1 MDVLDLA
8 RTQFAVTGSLH
19 FLFVVLT
26 LGLAPLVAIMHT
38 RYAVTGKPI
47 HERMT
52 RFWGQIYVINYAL
65 GIFTGL
71 VMEFQFGLSWSGL
84 SHYAGDIFGAPL
96 AIETLGAFFLES
108 TFLGLWIFGWHRLPK
123 WLHLACIWL
132 VTLTAYVSA
141 FWIMTA
147 NSFLQNPAGAVERGG
162 RLRPD
167 RLRRAAHQPHADH
180 GAAARDR
187 RGPVDRRLRGD
198 GGQRVPPVQEDL
210 RAGVL
215 HALAPPGGDHLV
227 RRLADHGR
235 LRLRPVHAGLHPPA
249 GQVRGLGADRSLTRR
264 HDRNW
269 AAAPVRHHVRADARR
284 VLAAALALGATDPD
298 GDHPAAVPGRDPR
311 LAGPRDGPA
320 TLADLRQADRRRRPV
335 PRAHLR
341 DDHHLADR
349 FRRRARPARRRRLRP
364 DRPYRPARS
373 RPPSPSARTVPPTP
387 PSARTRSATRE
398 RPWTSSGSACSPSC

>member
-52 RFWGQIYVINYAL
+52 RFWGQIYVTNYAL

-141 FWIMTA
+141 FWIMATNA
-147 NSFLQNPAGAVERGG
+147 FLQNPAGAVERGDHLVLTDFGALVTNPTLTMALPHVIGAGLWTGGFVVMGASAYHLFKKTSEREFFTRSLRLGVITSFFGSLITVGFGYAQFMPVSTLQPDKFEASALTGASLGAMIGIGQLLQLAIMFVLMPVVYWLPRWRWAQPILMVITPLPFLAAILGWLVRETG
-162 RLRPD
+162 R
-167 RLRRAAHQPHADH
+167 QPWLIYGKLTVADAMSP
-180 GAAARDR
+180 GLTSGMITTSLIGFAGVLGLLAVVDYVLIARTVR
-187 RGPVDRRLRGD
+187 RGPDAVT
-198 GGQRVPPVQEDL
+198 
-210 RAGVL
+210 
-215 HALAPPGGDHLV
+215 
-227 RRLADHGR
+227 
-235 LRLRPVHAGLHPPA
+235 
-249 GQVRGLGADRSLTRR
+249 LGAD
-264 HDRNW
+264 D
-269 AAAPVRHHVRADARR
+269 PADS
-284 VLAAALALGATDPD
+284 TE
-298 GDHPAAVPGRDPR
+298 
-311 LAGPRDGPA
+311 
-320 TLADLRQADRRRRPV
+320 
-335 PRAHLR
+335 RAHALS
-341 DDHHLADR
+341 
-349 FRRRARPARRRRLRP
+349 
-364 DRPYRPARS
+364 Y
-373 RPPSPSARTVPPTP
+373 
-387 PSARTRSATRE
+387 
-398 RPWTSSGSACSPSC
+398 